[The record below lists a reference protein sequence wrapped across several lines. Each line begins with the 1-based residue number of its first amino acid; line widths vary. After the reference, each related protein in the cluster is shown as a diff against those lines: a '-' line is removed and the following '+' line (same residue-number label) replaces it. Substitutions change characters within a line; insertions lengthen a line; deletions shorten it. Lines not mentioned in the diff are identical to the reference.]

1 MNTNTNVDLG
11 SLIKFIENENNA
23 EYSFYS
29 SEVNSPLSKLCD
41 NFSVLGPIL
50 IKSQL
55 TPNRVILQGKH
66 FYYKF
71 RPGDRVE
78 IRTRKSNSDLSSN
91 VSYNWMVEDI
101 FYPAPGT
108 IEIMISSEHPTEL
121 DSKKEYFLFNSLNI
135 NFNKLM
141 IKKLADT
148 ASKQP
153 VLGSGLYHLDLK
165 NPTFKKLFDEL
176 NWSQKRAIEYLYD
189 HNLSGAIQG
198 PPGTGKTQLLKAVL
212 RLALNANMT
221 VAIASFTNAA
231 VDNLLGRW
239 VHFESS
245 ENWLRI
251 SKPEKVKKDLYP
263 NQTDFNSR
271 IANTFPTGETDFSV
285 IGTTLHKLALNSR
298 APRFDLLLIDEAGQ
312 VPVYFWPFIQRLANR
327 VIMVGDQFQLPPIS
341 KNSEYNLPFE
351 STFSLVY
358 DSNTPMLET
367 QYRMRKEIQTWSS
380 EKFYQGK
387 LQAHPSVEQRDF
399 FQDSKAFANDRIV
412 NSKSFT
418 SGDFGKS
425 SKYEAE
431 FVSSKIYQV
440 IKNGVDSK
448 HVGVICPYRVQA
460 GAVIA
465 SLQNTL
471 GVELAS
477 KIMVDTVERFQGQEK
492 EAIFLSLGASGKDL
506 SELEFLSDIRRL
518 NVSVTRARSRFFCV
532 YEKDLLENADR
543 RNVYDLK
550 EFLSWINDGSTPI
563 RRAA

>member
-1 MNTNTNVDLG
+1 M
-11 SLIKFIENENNA
+11 
-23 EYSFYS
+23 
-29 SEVNSPLSKLCD
+29 
-41 NFSVLGPIL
+41 
-50 IKSQL
+50 
-55 TPNRVILQGKH
+55 
-66 FYYKF
+66 
-71 RPGDRVE
+71 
-78 IRTRKSNSDLSSN
+78 IRRLANIT
-91 VSYNWMVEDI
+91 
-101 FYPAPGT
+101 
-108 IEIMISSEHPTEL
+108 
-121 DSKKEYFLFNSLNI
+121 SKK
-135 NFNKLM
+135 
-141 IKKLADT
+141 
-148 ASKQP
+148 P
-153 VLGSGLYHLDLK
+153 VLGSGLYNLDIK

-221 VAIASFTNAA
+221 VGIASFTNAA

-239 VHFESS
+239 VHSENS
-245 ENWLRI
+245 ENWLRV
-251 SKPEKVKKDLYP
+251 SRPEKVKKDLYP
-263 NQTDFNSR
+263 VQTDFNSS
-271 IANTFPTGETDFSV
+271 IANTFPSEETDVSV

-351 STFSLVY
+351 SAFSLVY

-380 EKFYQGK
+380 EKFYQGR

-399 FQDSKAFANDRIV
+399 FQSCKAFASDNIV
-412 NSKSFT
+412 NSISFA
-418 SGDFGKS
+418 SQIAGKS

-440 IKNGVDSK
+440 IKSGIDSN
-448 HVGVICPYRVQA
+448 HIGVICPYRVQA

-465 SLQNTL
+465 SLQSTL
-471 GVELAS
+471 GVDLAS
-477 KIMVDTVERFQGQEK
+477 RIMVDTVERFQGQEK
-492 EAIFLSLGASGKDL
+492 EAIFLSLGASGKDF

-532 YEKDLLENADR
+532 YEKDLLENADK
-543 RNVYDLK
+543 RNFYDLK
-550 EFLSWINDGSTPI
+550 EFLCWISDGATPI